1 VARTVARVIVDALS
15 ELGVRQVFG
24 VVGDALNPVTD
35 AIRTTDGLEWVGCR
49 HEEAAAFAASAQSQ
63 LSGTLGVCMGTV
75 GPGSVHLLNGL
86 YDAAKSHA
94 PVLAIAGQ
102 VPLAELGSDYFQE
115 VDNDAL
121 FSDVAVFRATVTSPG
136 QLPQMLE
143 TAVRTA
149 LGRKGVAVLTV
160 PGDLGDQELTADRPA
175 RFSLNAPVSRP
186 DESAVRRAAELL
198 DRSERVTLLVGE
210 GARAARDDVLTLADR
225 LAAPMVLTLKAKAG
239 FEGDANPFQVGQTGL
254 IGNPAAA
261 SALQDADTLL
271 LLGTDFPYRDWYPEG
286 RTVVQVDT
294 DATHIGRRVP
304 VDVGLVGDTG
314 ATVRDLLSLLSHLAT
329 TPAGREETRDRSDSA
344 EARDRSDSEGARDGS
359 DSEGAPDRSHLTK
372 AHDRSAPAPARDRS
386 HLTKA
391 RDRYV
396 RWRDGQARLADPGH
410 DKGLVGR
417 VRSALDNRGK
427 DIRPEA
433 LAAVVD
439 RVAAD
444 DAVFTSDTGMATV
457 WLSRFVE
464 MRGERRLIGS
474 YNLGS
479 MANAM
484 PHALGAQC
492 LDRDRQVVAFCGDGG
507 LSMLLGDLMTLKT
520 YKLPVKLVV
529 FDNRRLGM
537 VKLEQEQAGLP
548 EFGTVLDN
556 PDFASV
562 ARAMGIP
569 GIRVT
574 DPAALE
580 DSVRRAFRTE
590 GPVLLDVLTNPDE
603 IAVPAKPTVEQGW
616 GFAVAKMKE
625 AVRSIGEPD
634 GH

>member
-1 VARTVARVIVDALS
+1 MARTVARVIVDALS

-24 VVGDALNPVTD
+24 VVGDALNPLTD
-35 AIRTTDGLEWVGCR
+35 ALRTTDGVEWVGCR

-121 FSDVAVFRATVTSPG
+121 FSDVAVFRATVTSPD
-136 QLPQMLE
+136 QLPQLLE
-143 TAVRTA
+143 LAVRNA
-149 LGRKGVAVLTV
+149 FGRKGVAVLTV
-160 PGDLGDQELTADRPA
+160 PGDLGERELSTDRPA
-175 RFSLNAPVSRP
+175 RFSLNSPVTRP
-186 DESAVRRAAELL
+186 EKSAVREAAELL
-198 DRSERVTLLVGE
+198 DRAERVTLLVGW
-210 GARAARDDVLTLADR
+210 GARHAREDVLALADR
-225 LAAPMVLTLKAKAG
+225 LAAPMVLTLKAKEC

-261 SALQDADTLL
+261 SALEEADTLL

-286 RTVVQVDT
+286 KTVVQVDT
-294 DATHIGRRVP
+294 EATHIGRRVP
-304 VDVGLVGDTG
+304 VEAGLVGDTG
-314 ATVRDLLSLLSHLAT
+314 ATVRDLLTHLAA
-329 TPAGREETRDRSDSA
+329 PVAGT
-344 EARDRSDSEGARDGS
+344 DG
-359 DSEGAPDRSHLTK
+359 
-372 AHDRSAPAPARDRS
+372 ARDRS
-386 HLTKA
+386 HLEKA
-391 RDRYV
+391 RKRFQE
-396 RWRDGQARLADPGH
+396 WRTGQARLADPSH
-410 DKGLVGR
+410 DKGLIGR
-417 VRSALDNRGK
+417 LRSTFDNRSD

-439 RVAAD
+439 RLAAD

-484 PHALGAQC
+484 PQALGAQC
-492 LDRDRQVVAFCGDGG
+492 LDRERQVVAFCGDGG

-520 YKLPVKLVV
+520 HRLPVKLVV

-556 PDFASV
+556 PDFAAV
-562 ARAMGIP
+562 AEAMGIP

-574 DPAALE
+574 EPAELE
-580 DSVRRAFRTE
+580 KAVRRAFGTP

-603 IAVPAKPTVEQGW
+603 VAVPAKPTVEQGW
-616 GFAVAKMKE
+616 GFAVAKVKE
-625 AVRSIGEPD
+625 IVRSHGDD
-634 GH
+634 GTA

>member
-1 VARTVARVIVDALS
+1 MSRTVARAIVDALS

-24 VVGDALNPVTD
+24 VVGDALNPLTD
-35 AIRTTDGLEWVGCR
+35 AIRSTESLEWVGCR
-49 HEEAAAFAASAQSQ
+49 HEEAAAFAAGAQSQ
-63 LSGTLGVCMGTV
+63 LTGNLGVCMGTV

-121 FSDVAVFRATVTSPG
+121 FSDVAVFRATITSPD

-143 TAVRTA
+143 TAVRNA
-149 LGRKGVAVLTV
+149 LGRKGVAVLSV
-160 PGDLGDQELTADRPA
+160 PGDMGERELTDDRPA
-175 RFSLNAPVSRP
+175 RFSLTPAVSRP
-186 DESAVRRAAELL
+186 EGSAGRRAAELL

-210 GARAARDDVLTLADR
+210 GARAAREDVLALADR

-239 FEGDANPFQVGQTGL
+239 FEGDHNPFQVGQTGL

-261 SALQDADTLL
+261 AALQDADTLL

-286 RTVVQVDT
+286 RTVIQVDT
-294 DATHIGRRVP
+294 EATHIGRRVP

-314 ATVRDLLSLLSHLAT
+314 ATVRDLLDHLAT
-329 TPAGREETRDRSDSA
+329 
-344 EARDRSDSEGARDGS
+344 
-359 DSEGAPDRSHLTK
+359 APGGE
-372 AHDRSAPAPARDRS
+372 RDRS
-386 HLTKA
+386 HLDKA
-391 RDRYV
+391 RERFDQ
-396 RWRDGQARLADPGH
+396 WRAGQARLADPAH
-410 DKGLVGR
+410 DEGIVGR
-417 VRSALDNRGK
+417 LRSALDNRAH
-427 DIRPEA
+427 DIRPEV
-433 LAAVVD
+433 LAAAVD
-439 RVAAD
+439 RAAAD

-457 WLSRFVE
+457 CLSRFVE

-484 PHALGAQC
+484 PQALGAQC
-492 LDRDRQVVAFCGDGG
+492 LDRERQVVAFCGDGG

-520 YKLPVKLVV
+520 HRLPVKLVV

-556 PDFASV
+556 PDFAAV
-562 ARAMGIP
+562 AEAMGIT

-574 DPAALE
+574 DPSEVENA
-580 DSVRRAFRTE
+580 VRRAFRSP

-603 IAVPAKPTVEQGW
+603 VAVPAKPTVEQGW
-616 GFAVAKMKE
+616 GFAVAKVKE
-625 AVRSIGEPD
+625 VVRSHGD
-634 GH
+634 NTGGH

>member
-1 VARTVARVIVDALS
+1 MARTVARVIVDALA
-15 ELGVRQVFG
+15 ELNVRQVFG
-24 VVGDALNPVTD
+24 VVGDALNPLTD
-35 AIRTTDGLEWVGCR
+35 AIRTTDGVEWVGCR

-63 LSGTLGVCMGTV
+63 LTGGLGVCMGTV

-86 YDAAKSHA
+86 YDAAKSHT

-102 VPLAELGSDYFQE
+102 VPLSELGSDYFQE

-121 FSDVAVFRATVTSPG
+121 FSDVAVFRATVTSPE
-136 QLPQMLE
+136 QMPLLLE

-149 LGRKGVAVLTV
+149 LGRKGVAVLSV
-160 PGDLGDQELTADRPA
+160 PGDIGEKELSTDRPA
-175 RFSLNAPVSRP
+175 RFSLTTPSTRP
-186 DESAVRRAAELL
+186 DEDAVRAAADLL
-198 DRSERVTLLVGE
+198 DRAERVTLLVGR
-210 GARAARDDVLTLADR
+210 GARGARDQVMALADR
-225 LAAPMVLTLKAKAG
+225 LAAPMVLTLKAKEG
-239 FEGDANPFQVGQTGL
+239 FEGDNPFQVGQTGL

-294 DATHIGRRVP
+294 EPTHIGRRVP
-304 VDVGLVGDTG
+304 VEIGLVGEVG
-314 ATVRDLLSLLSHLAT
+314 ATVRDLLVQLDAA
-329 TPAGREETRDRSDSA
+329 PSA
-344 EARDRSDSEGARDGS
+344 
-359 DSEGAPDRSHLTK
+359 
-372 AHDRSAPAPARDRS
+372 SA
-386 HLTKA
+386 KA
-391 RDRYV
+391 RDRKHLDQAV
-396 RWRDGQARLADPGH
+396 ERFASWREGQARLAAPDH
-410 DKGLVGR
+410 DKGLIGR
-417 VRSALDNRGK
+417 VRSALDNREHG
-427 DIRPEA
+427 IRPEA
-433 LAAVVD
+433 LAAAVD
-439 RVAAD
+439 RHAAD

-464 MRGERRLIGS
+464 MRGDRRLLGS

-484 PHALGAQC
+484 PHALGAQM
-492 LDRDRQVVAFCGDGG
+492 LDRGRQVVAFCGDGG

-520 YKLPVKLVV
+520 YDLPVTLVV

-537 VKLEQEQAGLP
+537 VKLEQEQSGLP

-556 PDFASV
+556 PDFAAV
-562 ARAMGIP
+562 ANALGLT

-574 DPAALE
+574 DPDELDDAVRTALAAP
-580 DSVRRAFRTE
+580 

-625 AVRSIGEPD
+625 IVRSSGD
-634 GH
+634 NSH

>member
-1 VARTVARVIVDALS
+1 MTRTVARVIVDALS

-24 VVGDALNPVTD
+24 VVGDALNPLTD
-35 AIRTTDGLEWVGCR
+35 AIRTTEGLEWVGCR
-49 HEEAAAFAASAQSQ
+49 HEEVAAFAASAQSQ
-63 LSGTLGVCMGTV
+63 LTGTLGVCMGTV

-86 YDAAKSHA
+86 YDAAKSHT
-94 PVLAIAGQ
+94 PVLAVAGQ

-121 FSDVAVFRATVTSPG
+121 FRDVAVFRATITSPD

-143 TAVRTA
+143 TAVRHA
-149 LGRKGVAVLTV
+149 LGRRGVAVLTV
-160 PGDLGDQELTADRPA
+160 PGDLGERELTADRPA

-186 DESAVRRAAELL
+186 DGSAVHRAAELL

-210 GARAARDDVLTLADR
+210 GARAAREDVLTLADR

-239 FEGDANPFQVGQTGL
+239 FEGDDNPFQVGQTGL

-261 SALQDADTLL
+261 AALQDADTLL

-286 RTVVQVDT
+286 RTVIQVDT
-294 DATHIGRRVP
+294 EATHIGRRVP

-314 ATVRDLLSLLSHLAT
+314 ATVRDLLDDLAAA
-329 TPAGREETRDRSDSA
+329 PAGC
-344 EARDRSDSEGARDGS
+344 EA
-359 DSEGAPDRSHLTK
+359 
-372 AHDRSAPAPARDRS
+372 ARDRS
-386 HLTKA
+386 HLEKA
-391 RDRYV
+391 RERFDQ
-396 RWRDGQARLADPGH
+396 WRTGQARLADPSH
-410 DKGLVGR
+410 DKGVVGR
-417 VRSALDNRGK
+417 IRSALDNRAQ

-433 LAAVVD
+433 LAAAVD
-439 RVAAD
+439 RIAAD

-484 PHALGAQC
+484 PQALGAQC
-492 LDRDRQVVAFCGDGG
+492 LDRERQVVAFCGDGG

-520 YKLPVKLVV
+520 YRLPVKLVV

-537 VKLEQEQAGLP
+537 VKLEQEQSGLP

-556 PDFASV
+556 PDFAAV
-562 ARAMGIP
+562 AEAMGIT

-574 DPAALE
+574 DPADVEGA
-580 DSVRRAFRTE
+580 VRRALGSP

-603 IAVPAKPTVEQGW
+603 ITVPAKPTVEQGW
-616 GFAVAKMKE
+616 GFAVAKVKE
-625 AVRSIGEPD
+625 IVRSHGESGGD
-634 GH
+634 

>member
-1 VARTVARVIVDALS
+1 MPRTVAQVIVDALS

-24 VVGDALNPVTD
+24 VVGDALNPLTD
-35 AIRTTDGLEWVGCR
+35 AIRTIDGLEWVGCR
-49 HEEAAAFAASAQSQ
+49 HEEAAAFAAGAQSQ
-63 LSGTLGVCMGTV
+63 LTQTLGVCMGTV

-121 FSDVAVFRATVTSPG
+121 FSDVAVFRATVTSPD

-143 TAVRTA
+143 TAVRHA

-160 PGDLGDQELTADRPA
+160 PGDLGERELTADRPA

-186 DESAVRRAAELL
+186 EESAVHRAAELL

-210 GARAARDDVLTLADR
+210 GARAARQDVLTLADR

-239 FEGDANPFQVGQTGL
+239 FEGDGNPFQVGQTGL

-261 SALQDADTLL
+261 KALQEADTLL

-286 RTVVQVDT
+286 RNVIQVDT
-294 DATHIGRRVP
+294 EATHIGRRVP

-314 ATVRDLLSLLSHLAT
+314 ATVRDLLDRLTAA
-329 TPAGREETRDRSDSA
+329 PAGSD
-344 EARDRSDSEGARDGS
+344 G
-359 DSEGAPDRSHLTK
+359 
-372 AHDRSAPAPARDRS
+372 ARDRS
-386 HLTKA
+386 HLEKA
-391 RDRYV
+391 RERFDQ
-396 RWRDGQARLADPGH
+396 WRTGQARLADPSH
-410 DKGLVGR
+410 DKGVVGR
-417 VRSALDNRGK
+417 IRSALDNRAH

-433 LAAVVD
+433 LAAAVD

-484 PHALGAQC
+484 PQALGAQC
-492 LDRDRQVVAFCGDGG
+492 LDRERQVVAFCGDGG

-520 YKLPVKLVV
+520 YRLPVKLVV

-556 PDFASV
+556 PDFAAV
-562 ARAMGIP
+562 AEAMGIT

-574 DPAALE
+574 DPADVESA
-580 DSVRRAFRTE
+580 VRRAFRSP

-616 GFAVAKMKE
+616 GFALAKVKE
-625 AVRSIGEPD
+625 IVRSDGEP
-634 GH
+634 GGS

>member
-1 VARTVARVIVDALS
+1 MTRTVARVIVDALS

-24 VVGDALNPVTD
+24 VVGDALNPLTD
-35 AIRTTDGLEWVGCR
+35 AIRTTENLEWVGCR

-63 LSGTLGVCMGTV
+63 LTGTLGVCMGTV

-121 FSDVAVFRATVTSPG
+121 FRDVAVFRATITSPD

-143 TAVRTA
+143 TAVRHA
-149 LGRKGVAVLTV
+149 LGRRGVAVLTV
-160 PGDLGDQELTADRPA
+160 PGDLGERKLTADRPA

-186 DESAVRRAAELL
+186 DGSAVHRAAELL

-210 GARAARDDVLTLADR
+210 GARAARKDVLTLADR

-239 FEGDANPFQVGQTGL
+239 FEGDDNPFQVGQTGL

-261 SALQDADTLL
+261 AALQDADTLL

-286 RTVVQVDT
+286 RTVIQVDT
-294 DATHIGRRVP
+294 EATHIGRRVP

-314 ATVRDLLSLLSHLAT
+314 ATVRDLLDDLAAA
-329 TPAGREETRDRSDSA
+329 PAGF
-344 EARDRSDSEGARDGS
+344 EG
-359 DSEGAPDRSHLTK
+359 
-372 AHDRSAPAPARDRS
+372 ARDRS
-386 HLTKA
+386 HLEKA
-391 RDRYV
+391 RERFDQ
-396 RWRDGQARLADPGH
+396 WRTGQARLADPSH
-410 DKGLVGR
+410 DRGVVGR
-417 VRSALDNRGK
+417 IRSALDNRAH

-433 LAAVVD
+433 LAAAVD
-439 RVAAD
+439 RIAAD

-484 PHALGAQC
+484 PQALGAQC
-492 LDRDRQVVAFCGDGG
+492 LDRERQVVAFCGDGG

-520 YKLPVKLVV
+520 YRLPVKLVV

-556 PDFASV
+556 PDFAAV
-562 ARAMGIP
+562 AEAMGIT

-574 DPAALE
+574 DPADVEGA
-580 DSVRRAFRTE
+580 VRRALGSP

-616 GFAVAKMKE
+616 GFAVAKVKE
-625 AVRSIGEPD
+625 IVRSHGESGGD
-634 GH
+634 

>member
-1 VARTVARVIVDALS
+1 VARTVAQVIVDALS

-24 VVGDALNPVTD
+24 VVGDALNPLTD
-35 AIRTTDGLEWVGCR
+35 AIRTTEGLDWVGCR

-63 LSGTLGVCMGTV
+63 LTDTLGVCMGTV

-102 VPLAELGSDYFQE
+102 VPLAEIGSDYFQE

-121 FSDVAVFRATVTSPG
+121 FSDVAVFRATVTSPD

-143 TAVRTA
+143 TAVRHA

-160 PGDLGDQELTADRPA
+160 PGDLGERELAADRPA
-175 RFSLNAPVSRP
+175 RFSLNAPLSRP

-198 DRSERVTLLVGE
+198 DEAERVTLLVGQ
-210 GARAARDDVLTLADR
+210 GARAAREDVLALADR

-261 SALQDADTLL
+261 AALQDADTLL

-286 RTVVQVDT
+286 RTVIQVDT
-294 DATHIGRRVP
+294 EATHIGRRVA

-314 ATVRDLLSLLSHLAT
+314 ATVRDLLDHLAAA
-329 TPAGREETRDRSDSA
+329 PAG
-344 EARDRSDSEGARDGS
+344 SEG
-359 DSEGAPDRSHLTK
+359 
-372 AHDRSAPAPARDRS
+372 ARDRS
-386 HLTKA
+386 HLDKA
-391 RDRYV
+391 RERFDQ
-396 RWRDGQARLADPGH
+396 WRTGQARLADPSH
-410 DKGLVGR
+410 DKGVVGR
-417 VRSALDNRGK
+417 LRSALDNRAH

-433 LAAVVD
+433 LAAAVD
-439 RVAAD
+439 RLASD
-444 DAVFTSDTGMATV
+444 DTVFTSDTGMATV

-464 MRGERRLIGS
+464 MRGERRLVGS

-484 PHALGAQC
+484 PQALGAQF
-492 LDRDRQVVAFCGDGG
+492 LDRERQVVAFCGDGG

-520 YKLPVKLVV
+520 YRLPVKLVV

-556 PDFASV
+556 PDFAAV
-562 ARAMGIP
+562 AEAMGIT

-574 DPAALE
+574 DPADVESAVE
-580 DSVRRAFRTE
+580 RAFRTP
-590 GPVLLDVLTNPDE
+590 GPVLLDVLTNSDE

-616 GFAVAKMKE
+616 GFALAKMKE
-625 AVRSIGEPD
+625 VVRSHGEP
-634 GH
+634 GEN

>member
-1 VARTVARVIVDALS
+1 MTRTVARVIVDALS

-24 VVGDALNPVTD
+24 VVGDALNPLTD
-35 AIRTTDGLEWVGCR
+35 AIRTTEGLEWVGCR

-63 LSGTLGVCMGTV
+63 LTGTLGVCMGTV

-102 VPLAELGSDYFQE
+102 VPLAELGSDSFQE

-121 FSDVAVFRATVTSPG
+121 FRDVAVFRATITSPD

-143 TAVRTA
+143 TAVRHA
-149 LGRKGVAVLTV
+149 LGRRGVAVLTV
-160 PGDLGDQELTADRPA
+160 PGDLGERELADRPA
-175 RFSLNAPVSRP
+175 RFALSAPVSRP
-186 DESAVRRAAELL
+186 DGSAVHRAAELL

-210 GARAARDDVLTLADR
+210 GARAAREEVLTLADR

-239 FEGDANPFQVGQTGL
+239 FEGDDNPFQVGQTGL

-261 SALQDADTLL
+261 AALQDADTLL
-271 LLGTDFPYRDWYPEG
+271 LLGTDFPYRDWYPAG
-286 RTVVQVDT
+286 RTVIQVDT
-294 DATHIGRRVP
+294 EATHIGRRVP

-314 ATVRDLLSLLSHLAT
+314 ATVRDLLDDLAAA
-329 TPAGREETRDRSDSA
+329 PAGF
-344 EARDRSDSEGARDGS
+344 EG
-359 DSEGAPDRSHLTK
+359 
-372 AHDRSAPAPARDRS
+372 ARDRS
-386 HLTKA
+386 HLEKA
-391 RDRYV
+391 RERFDQ
-396 RWRDGQARLADPGH
+396 WRTGQARLADPSH
-410 DKGLVGR
+410 DKGVVGR
-417 VRSALDNRGK
+417 IRSALDNRAH

-433 LAAVVD
+433 LAAAVD
-439 RVAAD
+439 RIAAD

-484 PHALGAQC
+484 PQALGAQC
-492 LDRDRQVVAFCGDGG
+492 LDRERQVVAFCGDGG

-520 YKLPVKLVV
+520 YRLPVKLVV

-556 PDFASV
+556 PDFAAV
-562 ARAMGIP
+562 AEAMGIT

-574 DPAALE
+574 DPADVEGA
-580 DSVRRAFRTE
+580 VRRALGSP

-616 GFAVAKMKE
+616 GFAVAKVKE
-625 AVRSIGEPD
+625 IVRSHGES
-634 GH
+634 GEN

>member
-1 VARTVARVIVDALS
+1 MARTVARTIVDALS
-15 ELGVRQVFG
+15 ELGVSQVFG
-24 VVGDALNPVTD
+24 VVGDALNPLTD
-35 AIRTTDGLEWVGCR
+35 AIRTTEDIEWVGCR

-86 YDAAKSHA
+86 YDAAKSRT

-102 VPLAELGSDYFQE
+102 VPLADLGSDTFQE
-115 VDNDAL
+115 IDNDAL
-121 FSDVAVFRATVTSPG
+121 FDDVAVFRATVTSPD
-136 QLPQMLE
+136 QLPQLLE
-143 TAVRTA
+143 TAVRNA
-149 LGRKGVAVLTV
+149 LGRKGVAVLSV
-160 PGDLGDQELTADRPA
+160 PGDLGDRELSTDRPA
-175 RFSLNAPVSRP
+175 RFSLRMPVSRP
-186 DESAVRRAAELL
+186 EESAVRRAAELL
-198 DRSERVTLLVGE
+198 DGAERITLLVGR
-210 GARAARDDVLTLADR
+210 GAAAAREDVLALADR
-225 LAAPMVLTLKAKAG
+225 LAAPMVLTLKAKEG
-239 FEGDANPFQVGQTGL
+239 FEGESNAFQVGQTGL

-261 SALQDADTLL
+261 SALHDADTLL
-271 LLGTDFPYRDWYPEG
+271 LLGTDFPYREWYPEG
-286 RTVVQVDT
+286 RTVIQVDT
-294 DATHIGRRVP
+294 EAAHIGRRVP
-304 VDVGLVGDTG
+304 VELGLVGDAG
-314 ATVRDLLSLLSHLAT
+314 ATVRDLLAQV
-329 TPAGREETRDRSDSA
+329 
-344 EARDRSDSEGARDGS
+344 
-359 DSEGAPDRSHLTK
+359 
-372 AHDRSAPAPARDRS
+372 SAPPPGTEGARDRS
-386 HLTKA
+386 HLESA
-391 RDRYV
+391 RESFE
-396 RWRDGQARLADPGH
+396 RWRAGQARLAEPGH

-417 VRSALDNRGK
+417 IRSALDNRSH

-439 RVAAD
+439 RVAAE

-464 MRGERRLIGS
+464 MRGDRRLIGS
-474 YNLGS
+474 FNLGS

-492 LDRDRQVVAFCGDGG
+492 LDRERQVVAFCGDGG

-520 YKLPVKLVV
+520 CRLPVKLVV

-556 PDFASV
+556 PDFAAV
-562 ARAMGIP
+562 ATALGLT

-574 DPAALE
+574 DPADLE
-580 DSVRRAFRTE
+580 ESVRRAFSIP

-625 AVRSIGEPD
+625 AIRSDGDPD
-634 GH
+634 GS

>member
-1 VARTVARVIVDALS
+1 MTRTVARVIVDALS

-24 VVGDALNPVTD
+24 VVGDALNPLTD
-35 AIRTTDGLEWVGCR
+35 AIRTTDSLEWVGCR

-63 LSGTLGVCMGTV
+63 LTGTLGVCMGTV

-121 FSDVAVFRATVTSPG
+121 FSDVAVFRATITSPD

-143 TAVRTA
+143 TAVRHA

-160 PGDLGDQELTADRPA
+160 PGDLGERELTADRTP
-175 RFSLNAPVSRP
+175 RFSLNPPVSRP
-186 DESAVRRAAELL
+186 EEAAVRRAAELL
-198 DRSERVTLLVGE
+198 DRSERLTLLVGE
-210 GARAARDDVLTLADR
+210 GASAAREDVLTLADR

-239 FEGDANPFQVGQTGL
+239 FEGDTNPFQVGQTGL

-261 SALQDADTLL
+261 SALQDADTIL
-271 LLGTDFPYRDWYPEG
+271 LLGTDFPYRDWYPED
-286 RTVVQVDT
+286 RTVIQVDT
-294 DATHIGRRVP
+294 EATHIGRRVP

-314 ATVRDLLSLLSHLAT
+314 ATVRDLLSHLE
-329 TPAGREETRDRSDSA
+329 AGP
-344 EARDRSDSEGARDGS
+344 GS
-359 DSEGAPDRSHLTK
+359 SGG
-372 AHDRSAPAPARDRS
+372 RDRS
-386 HLTKA
+386 HVEKA
-391 RDRYV
+391 RERFDQ
-396 RWRDGQARLADPGH
+396 WRAGQARLADPSH
-410 DKGLVGR
+410 DKGLIGR
-417 VRSALDNRGK
+417 VRSALDNRGH

-433 LAAVVD
+433 LAAAID
-439 RVAAD
+439 RVAAE

-484 PHALGAQC
+484 PQALGAQC
-492 LDRDRQVVAFCGDGG
+492 LDRHRQVVAFCGDGG

-520 YKLPVKLVV
+520 YRLPVKLVV

-537 VKLEQEQAGLP
+537 VKLEQEQSGLP

-556 PDFASV
+556 PDFAAV
-562 ARAMGIP
+562 AEAMGIT

-574 DPAALE
+574 DPADVETA
-580 DSVRRAFRTE
+580 VRRAFRSP

-616 GFAVAKMKE
+616 GFAVAKVKE
-625 AVRSIGEPD
+625 VVRSHGEPS
-634 GH
+634 GS

>member
-1 VARTVARVIVDALS
+1 PL
-15 ELGVRQVFG
+15 
-24 VVGDALNPVTD
+24 TD

-63 LSGTLGVCMGTV
+63 LTDTLGVCMGTV

-86 YDAAKSHA
+86 YDAAKSHT

-102 VPLAELGSDYFQE
+102 VPLAEIGSDYFQE

-121 FSDVAVFRATVTSPG
+121 FSDVAVFRATVTSPD

-143 TAVRTA
+143 TAVRHA

-160 PGDLGDQELTADRPA
+160 PGDLGERELTADRPT
-175 RFSLNAPVSRP
+175 RFSLNAPLSRP

-210 GARAARDDVLTLADR
+210 GARAARRDVLTLADR

-261 SALQDADTLL
+261 AALQDADTLL

-294 DATHIGRRVP
+294 EAIHIGRRVP

-314 ATVRDLLSLLSHLAT
+314 ATVRDILTHLAAA
-329 TPAGREETRDRSDSA
+329 PAG
-344 EARDRSDSEGARDGS
+344 SEG
-359 DSEGAPDRSHLTK
+359 
-372 AHDRSAPAPARDRS
+372 ARDRS
-386 HLTKA
+386 HLEKA
-391 RDRYV
+391 RERFDQ
-396 RWRDGQARLADPGH
+396 WRTGQARLADPSH
-410 DKGLVGR
+410 DKGVVGR
-417 VRSALDNRGK
+417 IRTALDNRAH

-439 RVAAD
+439 RLAAD

-464 MRGERRLIGS
+464 MRGERRLVGS

-484 PHALGAQC
+484 PQALGAQF
-492 LDRDRQVVAFCGDGG
+492 LDRERQVVAFCGDGG

-520 YKLPVKLVV
+520 YRLPVKLVV

-537 VKLEQEQAGLP
+537 VKLEQEQVGLP

-556 PDFASV
+556 PDFAAV
-562 ARAMGIP
+562 AEAMGIT

-574 DPAALE
+574 DPADVESAVE
-580 DSVRRAFRTE
+580 RAFRTP

-616 GFAVAKMKE
+616 GFALAKMKE
-625 AVRSIGEPD
+625 VVRSHGEPD
-634 GH
+634 GN

>member
-1 VARTVARVIVDALS
+1 MGRTVARVIVDALGD
-15 ELGVRQVFG
+15 LGVRQVFG
-24 VVGDALNPVTD
+24 VVGDALNPLTD
-35 AIRTTDGLEWVGCR
+35 ALRTTQGPQWVGCR
-49 HEEAAAFAASAQSQ
+49 HEEAAAFAASAQAQ
-63 LSGTLGVCMGTV
+63 LGDTLGVCMGTV

-102 VPLAELGSDYFQE
+102 VPLAEVGSDYFQE

-121 FSDVAVFRATVTSPG
+121 FRDVAVFCATLTSPD

-160 PGDLGDQELTADRPA
+160 PGDLGQREVPDGRPA
-175 RFSLNAPVSRP
+175 RFGLSRAVSRP
-186 DESAVRRAAELL
+186 EEPAVQRAAELL
-198 DRSERVTLLVGE
+198 DRSERLTLLVGA
-210 GARAARDDVLTLADR
+210 GARAARTDVLALADR
-225 LAAPMVLTLKAKAG
+225 LAAPMVLTLKAKEG
-239 FEGDANPFQVGQTGL
+239 FEDDTNRFQVGQTGL

-261 SALQDADTLL
+261 AALKDADTLL
-271 LLGTDFPYRDWYPEG
+271 LLGTDFPYRDWYPHD
-286 RTVVQVDT
+286 RTVIQVDT

-304 VDVGLVGDTG
+304 VDVALVGDTG
-314 ATVRDLLSLLSHLAT
+314 ATVRDLLHHLACP
-329 TPAGREETRDRSDSA
+329 PAGT
-344 EARDRSDSEGARDGS
+344 DG
-359 DSEGAPDRSHLTK
+359 
-372 AHDRSAPAPARDRS
+372 ARDRS
-386 HLTKA
+386 HLTRA
-391 RDRYV
+391 RERFKQ
-396 RWRDGQARLADPGH
+396 WRTGQARLADPAH
-410 DKGLVGR
+410 DTGLVGR
-417 VRSALDNRGK
+417 VRSALDNRSH
-427 DIRPEA
+427 DVRPEA
-433 LAAVVD
+433 LAALID
-439 RVAAD
+439 RVAAE

-457 WLSRFVE
+457 WLSRFVQ
-464 MRGERRLIGS
+464 MRGRRALIGS

-484 PHALGAQC
+484 PQALGAQC

-520 YKLPVKLVV
+520 YRLPVKLVV

-556 PDFASV
+556 PDFAAV
-562 ARAMGIP
+562 ADALGVT

-574 DPAALE
+574 DPADLE
-580 DSVRRAFRTE
+580 DAVRRTFDTP

-616 GFAVAKMKE
+616 GFAVAKVKE
-625 AVRSIGEPD
+625 VLRSHTDDIRES

>member
-1 VARTVARVIVDALS
+1 MTRTVARVIVDALT

-24 VVGDALNPVTD
+24 VVGDALNPLTD
-35 AIRTTDGLEWVGCR
+35 AIRTTEGLEWVGCR

-63 LSGTLGVCMGTV
+63 LTGTLGVCMGTV

-121 FSDVAVFRATVTSPG
+121 FRDVAVFRATITSPD

-143 TAVRTA
+143 TAVRHA
-149 LGRKGVAVLTV
+149 LGRRGVAVLAV
-160 PGDLGDQELTADRPA
+160 PGDLGERELTADRPA

-186 DESAVRRAAELL
+186 DGSAVHRAAELL

-210 GARAARDDVLTLADR
+210 GARAAREDVLTLADR
-225 LAAPMVLTLKAKAG
+225 LVAPMVLTLKAKAG
-239 FEGDANPFQVGQTGL
+239 FEGDDNPFQVGQTGL

-261 SALQDADTLL
+261 AALQDADTLL

-286 RTVVQVDT
+286 RTVIQVDIE
-294 DATHIGRRVP
+294 ATHIGRRVP

-314 ATVRDLLSLLSHLAT
+314 ATVRDLLADLAAA
-329 TPAGREETRDRSDSA
+329 PAGF
-344 EARDRSDSEGARDGS
+344 EG
-359 DSEGAPDRSHLTK
+359 
-372 AHDRSAPAPARDRS
+372 ARDRS
-386 HLTKA
+386 HLEKA
-391 RDRYV
+391 RERFDQ
-396 RWRDGQARLADPGH
+396 WRTGQARLADPSH
-410 DKGLVGR
+410 DKGVVGR
-417 VRSALDNRGK
+417 IRSALDNRAH

-433 LAAVVD
+433 LAAAVD
-439 RVAAD
+439 RIAAD

-484 PHALGAQC
+484 PQALGAQC
-492 LDRDRQVVAFCGDGG
+492 LDRERQVVAFCGDGG

-520 YKLPVKLVV
+520 YRLPVKLVV

-537 VKLEQEQAGLP
+537 VKLEQEQSGLP

-556 PDFASV
+556 PDFAAV
-562 ARAMGIP
+562 AEAMGIT

-574 DPAALE
+574 DPADVEGA
-580 DSVRRAFRTE
+580 VRRALGSP

-603 IAVPAKPTVEQGW
+603 IAVPAKPTVDQGW
-616 GFAVAKMKE
+616 GFAVAKVKE
-625 AVRSIGEPD
+625 IVRSHGESGGD
-634 GH
+634 

>member
-1 VARTVARVIVDALS
+1 MPARGSGRLRR
-15 ELGVRQVFG
+15 ER
-24 VVGDALNPVTD
+24 
-35 AIRTTDGLEWVGCR
+35 
-49 HEEAAAFAASAQSQ
+49 QSQ
-63 LSGTLGVCMGTV
+63 LTDTLGVCMGTV

-102 VPLAELGSDYFQE
+102 VPLAEIGSDYFQE

-121 FSDVAVFRATVTSPG
+121 FSDVAVFRATVTSPD

-143 TAVRTA
+143 TAVRHA

-160 PGDLGDQELTADRPA
+160 PGDLGERELTADRPA
-175 RFSLNAPVSRP
+175 RFSLNAPLSRP

-198 DRSERVTLLVGE
+198 DGSERVTLLVGQ
-210 GARAARDDVLTLADR
+210 GARAARQDVLALADR

-261 SALQDADTLL
+261 AALQDADTLL

-286 RTVVQVDT
+286 RTVIQVDT
-294 DATHIGRRVP
+294 EATHIGRRVA

-314 ATVRDLLSLLSHLAT
+314 ATVRDLLDHLAAA
-329 TPAGREETRDRSDSA
+329 PAG
-344 EARDRSDSEGARDGS
+344 SEG
-359 DSEGAPDRSHLTK
+359 
-372 AHDRSAPAPARDRS
+372 ARDRS
-386 HLTKA
+386 HLEKA
-391 RDRYV
+391 RERFDQ
-396 RWRDGQARLADPGH
+396 WRTGQARLADPSH
-410 DKGLVGR
+410 DKGVVGR
-417 VRSALDNRGK
+417 IRSALDNRDH

-439 RVAAD
+439 RLAAD

-464 MRGERRLIGS
+464 MRGERRLVGS

-484 PHALGAQC
+484 PQALGAQF
-492 LDRDRQVVAFCGDGG
+492 LDRERQVVAFCGDGG
-507 LSMLLGDLMTLKT
+507 LGMLLGDLMTLKT
-520 YKLPVKLVV
+520 YRLPVKLVV

-556 PDFASV
+556 PDFAAV
-562 ARAMGIP
+562 AEAMGIT

-574 DPAALE
+574 DPADVESAVE
-580 DSVRRAFRTE
+580 RAFRTP

-616 GFAVAKMKE
+616 GFALAKVKE
-625 AVRSIGEPD
+625 VVRSHGEPD

>member
-1 VARTVARVIVDALS
+1 MPRTVAQVIVDALS

-24 VVGDALNPVTD
+24 VVGDALNPLTD

-63 LSGTLGVCMGTV
+63 LGETLGVCMGTV

-121 FSDVAVFRATVTSPG
+121 FSDVAVFRATVTSPD

-143 TAVRTA
+143 TAVRHA

-160 PGDLGDQELTADRPA
+160 PGDLGERELTADRPA

-210 GARAARDDVLTLADR
+210 GARAARQDVLTLADR

-239 FEGDANPFQVGQTGL
+239 FEGDGNPFQVGQTGL

-261 SALQDADTLL
+261 SALDDADTLL

-286 RTVVQVDT
+286 RTVIQVDT
-294 DATHIGRRVP
+294 EATHIGRRVP

-314 ATVRDLLSLLSHLAT
+314 ATVRDLLDHLTAA
-329 TPAGREETRDRSDSA
+329 PG
-344 EARDRSDSEGARDGS
+344 GS
-359 DSEGAPDRSHLTK
+359 DG
-372 AHDRSAPAPARDRS
+372 ARDRS
-386 HLTKA
+386 HLENA
-391 RDRYV
+391 RERFDQ
-396 RWRDGQARLADPGH
+396 WRTGQARLADPSH
-410 DKGLVGR
+410 DKGVVGR
-417 VRSALDNRGK
+417 IRSALDNRAH
-427 DIRPEA
+427 DIRPEV
-433 LAAVVD
+433 LAAAVD
-439 RVAAD
+439 RAAAD

-484 PHALGAQC
+484 PQALGAQG
-492 LDRDRQVVAFCGDGG
+492 LDRERQVVAFCGDGG

-520 YKLPVKLVV
+520 YRLPVKLVV

-556 PDFASV
+556 PDFAAV
-562 ARAMGIP
+562 AEAMGIT

-574 DPAALE
+574 DPADVEGA
-580 DSVRRAFRTE
+580 VRRAFQDP

-616 GFAVAKMKE
+616 GS
-625 AVRSIGEPD
+625 RWPR
-634 GH
+634 